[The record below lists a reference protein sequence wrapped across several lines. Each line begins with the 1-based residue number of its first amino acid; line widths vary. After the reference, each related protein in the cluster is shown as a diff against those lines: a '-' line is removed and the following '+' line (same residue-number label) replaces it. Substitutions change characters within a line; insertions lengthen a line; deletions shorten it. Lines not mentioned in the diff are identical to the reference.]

1 MSFLHP
7 QKKQA
12 CLKAIC
18 GVLLSGFSVA
28 SLAAEEAVSDDII
41 LPVFGGDLKV
51 GGAMRANFLYGDYP
65 ETGAASPS
73 SSDNGTFKLD
83 TFRVNLDYTN
93 GNVVGKLEYRWYD
106 GYNFLHTGWLGYNFA
121 DESQLQVGVNR
132 VPFGPGAYGVSQ
144 SFFFDQHYYMGL
156 SDDMDLGVKY
166 SRKSG
171 ALSYD
176 VAYYYSDEG
185 NYNGATKDSAR
196 YSYDVVNESGTGYEE
211 RNQFNFR
218 GIYSLAGD
226 SDVTT
231 DLGVS
236 LQLGELE
243 SQGAQDDGDQMAFS
257 VHMVN
262 KWQDFTLASQL
273 TYFEFDVDAGQPLG
287 TDALVQLGAYDFP
300 NTAAAEGY
308 IPAISL
314 SYYQEVSS
322 VNWLDYVIPY
332 IEYSS
337 IIKQESGFNDSEM
350 ATIGAAWGHDGWYIY
365 TDLVYSN
372 GNEFIGGDAPYGDRL
387 GANQTE
393 EWLYRFNINFGYYF

>member
-1 MSFLHP
+1 MI
-7 QKKQA
+7 KKRSNENSIIRYA
-12 CLKAIC
+12 AIP
-18 GVLLSGFSVA
+18 LILSA
-28 SLAAEEAVSDDII
+28 TLAHAAGDDII

-51 GGAMRANFLYGDYP
+51 GGAIRANFLYGDYP

-73 SSDNGTFKLD
+73 SSDYGTFKLD
-83 TFRVNLDYTN
+83 TYRVNLDYTN
-93 GNVVGKLEYRWYD
+93 GNIVGKLEYRWYD
-106 GYNFLHTGWLGYNFA
+106 GYNFMHTGWLGYNFD

-156 SDDMDLGVKY
+156 SDDMDLGIKY
-166 SRKSG
+166 SSKAG

-185 NYNGATKDSAR
+185 NYNGGTKDSAR
-196 YSYDVVNESGTGYEE
+196 YSYDIVNESGNGYEE

-218 GIYSLAGD
+218 GIYSLSSDGD
-226 SDVTT
+226 ATT
-231 DLGVS
+231 DLGLS
-236 LQLGELE
+236 LQYGELK
-243 SQGAQDDGDQMAFS
+243 SHGSQDDGDQMAYS

-262 KWQDFTLASQL
+262 KWQGFTLASQV
-273 TYFEFDVDAGQPLG
+273 TYFNFDVEAGQSLG

-308 IPAISL
+308 IPAVSL
-314 SYYQEVSS
+314 SYYKEISGVS
-322 VNWLDYVIPY
+322 WLDYVIPY

-337 IIKQESGFNDSEM
+337 IIKKESGFNDSDM
-350 ATIGAAWGHDGWYIY
+350 ATIGAAWGHGGWYIY

-387 GANQTE
+387 GANQAE